1 MSMESLPLEL
11 WNDIISLFVENQK
24 QIAKYATISRA
35 WQRTI
40 EDLTFSKLSLT
51 NDELHLF
58 ESTVLKSTYQHR
70 RAAVKRID
78 YSINLPNYDDHACG
92 RFERQVD
99 RHINNQAF
107 GKAIAKLFVALKTI
121 DAGDGSRPIDLHILH
136 FHAAMDIDHRGGER
150 LRADELARSIGKR
163 HDLFEL
169 RYRDSYLQLLDPES
183 LPRLHNV
190 VSLTIDGNTARKLAP
205 ATIVGLMSRLPNV
218 ATVNSTFWDRERRR
232 PDQRR
237 QLRSQLSEQLISLT
251 GPERLRN
258 FILTLINREPG
269 TYARVQ
275 PSRVLDFATVA
286 PFLRERTAKSSLSKG
301 IIIS

>member
-11 WNDIISLFVENQK
+11 WNNIISLFVENQK

-40 EDLTFSKLSLT
+40 EDLTFSQLSLT

-70 RAAVKRID
+70 RAAVGRID
-78 YSINLPNYDDHACG
+78 YRINLPDYDDHACG

-99 RHINNQAF
+99 RHTNDQAF
-107 GKAIAKLFVALKTI
+107 SKAIAELFTALKTI
-121 DAGDGSRPIDLHILH
+121 DAGDGFRPIDLHLLH
-136 FHAAMDIDHRGGER
+136 FHAAMDIDRRGGER
-150 LRADELARSIGKR
+150 LRADELGRSTGKR

-183 LPRLHNV
+183 LPRLQNV

-205 ATIVGLMSRLPNV
+205 ATIVGLMSMLPNI

-251 GPERLRN
+251 RPERLRN
-258 FILTLINREPG
+258 FTLTLINREPG

-275 PSRVLDFATVA
+275 IPRVNPHLMAF
-286 PFLRERTAKSSLSKG
+286 RSLGSNP
-301 IIIS
+301 ILPIALQCCR